1 MMMTGTTTEAA
12 QETEDLEDSTDVST
26 IMTGHHLAHHQE
38 PHHRR
43 HRGNVAA
50 EEVAEEMAET
60 EAEEVM
66 TISMIKELVQSNVTP
81 TRLTAYQFF
90 LQLLHGQAG
99 GARCSAAPRPRREG
113 LRRVLHRHH
122 TISLDRKRTATW
134 TKCPPTPRAR

>member
-1 MMMTGTTTEAA
+1 MEVEAEEEMMMMVMGTE
-12 QETEDLEDSTDVST
+12 EDLEDFIDVST
-26 IMTGHHLAHHQE
+26 IMIGHHLAHHQE

-66 TISMIKELVQSNVTP
+66 AISMIKELFQSNVTP

-90 LQLLHGQAG
+90 RPWRGGQVGGGRLSAVRRQLRAG
-99 GARCSAAPRPRREG
+99 RKWRRTCSSPPRSIMEKQR
-113 LRRVLHRHH
+113 
-122 TISLDRKRTATW
+122 I
-134 TKCPPTPRAR
+134 